1 MENNFLSNDQFE
13 NLLNKILKDERNFLE
28 TINSKINK
36 SKNFKFFIA
45 VMIYSLYQNDSKD
58 EFIEYWIFLVIN
70 DLVELEY
77 LFIALNEKF
86 ILNIKKTFDKYLER

>member
-28 TINSKINK
+28 TINPKINK

-45 VMIYSLYQNDSKD
+45 VMIYSSYQNDSKD

>member
-1 MENNFLSNDQFE
+1 MTWKFDEKNG
-13 NLLNKILKDERNFLE
+13 KI
-28 TINSKINK
+28 KINK

>member
-1 MENNFLSNDQFE
+1 
-13 NLLNKILKDERNFLE
+13 
-28 TINSKINK
+28 
-36 SKNFKFFIA
+36 
-45 VMIYSLYQNDSKD
+45 MIYSLYQNDSKD

>member
-28 TINSKINK
+28 TINPKINK